1 MPKRDMGTIRD
12 FDNYEML
19 ARIKNGASL
28 DYKARIPDTTKG
40 NLSQTLAALT
50 RYPQHWNEF
59 TDALINR
66 IGTYYTRDI
75 SWKNPLSA
83 FKRGMLTN
91 GDTIEEVQTGL
102 INAYEYSADRD
113 YMEEALFAQ
122 KRPNVASQFHT
133 VNRQNVYKI
142 TVNRDILRRAFL
154 DESGLETYLA
164 QILSVPTTSDQW
176 DEFLTICSLFAEY
189 HANGGFWHEHCA
201 DLRSLSA
208 SEADA
213 KMLIKQVQA
222 YAGNLSFI
230 SRQYNAAHMETY
242 ANPDDLV
249 VITTPEVKANIGV
262 EAWAAA
268 FNVEYAQMKGRFVE
282 IPKENFGI
290 DGAQAILTTKDFFVI
305 ADNLLE
311 NQSQVNP
318 AGLYTNYFL
327 HHWEVISASLFV
339 PAVLFWTG
347 AADNSVTIRP
357 SEIVLTVPKVTW
369 VDGVTDVSDTRK
381 AVPGKKYVVQ
391 TNVAGKNVDNVEFGL
406 YFSVIGAS
414 SQHTKCDNAG
424 ILTIGADE
432 TSPRITV
439 SVTLGY
445 IDPASGKRVSKNPVT
460 IAVPVNDKAAAAQWP
475 NTL

>member
-1 MPKRDMGTIRD
+1 MPNKNMGTIRD

-19 ARIKNGASL
+19 ARIKKNASL
-28 DYKARIPDTTKG
+28 DYKNRIPDTTKG
-40 NLSQTLAALT
+40 NLAQTLEALT
-50 RYPQHWNEF
+50 RFPQHWNEF
-59 TDALINR
+59 TDALVNR
-66 IGTYYTRDI
+66 IGTHYTRDI
-75 SWKNPLSA
+75 SWKNPLAA

-133 VNRQNVYKI
+133 VNRQNMYKI
-142 TVNRDILRRAFL
+142 TVNRDSLRRAFL
-154 DESGLETYLA
+154 DESGLETYIS
-164 QILSVPTTSDQW
+164 QILAVPTTSDQW

-189 HANGGFWHEHCA
+189 QANGGFWHEHCA
-201 DLRSLSA
+201 DLQSLSA

-213 KMLIKQVQA
+213 KGLIKMVQA
-222 YAGNLSFI
+222 YSGNMSFI
-230 SRQYNAAHMETY
+230 SRQYNAARMETFVR
-242 ANPDDLV
+242 PEDLV

-290 DGAQAILTTKDFFVI
+290 DGAQALLTTKDFFVI

-311 NQSQVNP
+311 NQSQINP

-347 AADNSVTIRP
+347 AADNVVTIKP
-357 SEIVLTVPKVTW
+357 SEVVLTVPS
-369 VDGVTDVSDTRK
+369 VTDTAGKAVSDTAKAQPGRK
-381 AVPGKKYVVQ
+381 YIVQ
-391 TNVAGKNVDNVEFGL
+391 TKIAGKNVDNVEFGL
-406 YFSVIGAS
+406 FFNVLNAKSE
-414 SQHTKCDNAG
+414 HTKCDNSG

-432 TSPRITV
+432 TAASIQV
-439 SVTLGY
+439 AVTLGY
-445 IDPASGKRVSKNPVT
+445 IDPATGKRLTKNPVSIT
-460 IAVPVNDKAAAAQWP
+460 VPVDKDKAAVSWP
-475 NTL
+475 RA

>member
-1 MPKRDMGTIRD
+1 MPQKNMGKIRD

-19 ARIKNGASL
+19 ARIKKNASL
-28 DYKARIPDTTKG
+28 DYKNRIPDTTKG
-40 NLSQTLAALT
+40 NLAQTLEALT
-50 RYPQHWNEF
+50 RFPQHWNEF
-59 TDALINR
+59 TDALVNR

-75 SWKNPLSA
+75 SWKNPLAA

-133 VNRQNVYKI
+133 VNRQNMYKI
-142 TVNRDILRRAFL
+142 TVNRDSLRRAFL
-154 DESGLETYLA
+154 DESGLETYIS
-164 QILSVPTTSDQW
+164 QILAVPTTSDQW

-201 DLRSLSA
+201 NLQSLSA

-213 KMLIKQVQA
+213 KALIKMVQA
-222 YAGNLSFI
+222 YSGNMSFI
-230 SRQYNAAHMETY
+230 SRQYNAARMETF
-242 ANPDDLV
+242 ARPEDLV

-290 DGAQAILTTKDFFVI
+290 DGAQALLTTKDFFVI

-311 NQSQVNP
+311 NQSQINP

-347 AADNSVTIRP
+347 AADNVVTIKP
-357 SEIVLTVPKVTW
+357 SEVTLTVPS
-369 VDGVTDVSDTRK
+369 VTDTAGKAVSDTAK
-381 AVPGKKYVVQ
+381 ALPGKKYIVQ
-391 TNVAGKNVDNVEFGL
+391 TKIAGKNVADVEFGL
-406 YFSVIGAS
+406 FFNVLNAKSE
-414 SQHTKCDNAG
+414 HTKCDNSG

-432 TSPRITV
+432 TAASIQV
-439 SVTLGY
+439 AVTLGY
-445 IDPASGKRVSKNPVT
+445 IDPATGKRLTKTPVT
-460 IAVPVNDKAAAAQWP
+460 TTVPVEKDKAAVSWP
-475 NTL
+475 RA

>member
-1 MPKRDMGTIRD
+1 MPKKNMGKIRD

-19 ARIKNGASL
+19 ARIKKSASL
-28 DYKARIPDTTKG
+28 DYQNRIPDTTKG
-40 NLSQTLAALT
+40 NLAQTLEALT
-50 RYPQHWNEF
+50 RFPQHWNEF
-59 TDALINR
+59 TDALVNR

-75 SWKNPLSA
+75 SWKNPLAA

-142 TVNRDILRRAFL
+142 TVNRDSLRRAFL
-154 DESGLETYLA
+154 DESGLETYIS

-176 DEFLTICSLFAEY
+176 DEFLIICSLFAEY
-189 HANGGFWHEHCA
+189 QANGGFFHEHCA
-201 DLRSLSA
+201 NLQSLSA

-213 KMLIKQVQA
+213 KALIKMVQA
-222 YAGNLSFI
+222 YSGNMSFI
-230 SRQYNAAHMETY
+230 SRQYNAARMETF
-242 ANPDDLV
+242 ARPEDLV

-282 IPKENFGI
+282 IPKEHFGI
-290 DGAQAILTTKDFFVI
+290 DGAQALLTTKDFFVI

-311 NQSQVNP
+311 NQSQINP

-327 HHWEVISASLFV
+327 HHWEIISASLFV

-347 AADNSVTIRP
+347 AADNVVTIKP
-357 SEIVLTVPKVTW
+357 SEVVLTVPS
-369 VDGVTDVSDTRK
+369 VTDTAGKAVSDTAK
-381 AVPGKKYVVQ
+381 ALPGKKYIVQ
-391 TNVAGKNVDNVEFGL
+391 TKIAGKNVDDVEFGL
-406 YFSVIGAS
+406 FFNVLNAKSE
-414 SQHTKCDNAG
+414 HTKCDNSG

-432 TSPRITV
+432 TAASIQV
-439 SVTLGY
+439 AVTLGY
-445 IDPASGKRVSKNPVT
+445 IDPATGKRLTKTPVT
-460 IAVPVNDKAAAAQWP
+460 TTVPVDKDKAAVSWP
-475 NTL
+475 RA